1 MADMRGYNIDIYGD
15 KLFVVRIGNK
25 TGWGEKNRQVWWRL
39 RIHKGE
45 TMNKQI
51 LPAILLLVMMVVPVY
66 ANDFQEGLDAI
77 HETNYEKALEKL
89 IPLAEHGHPAAQ
101 YNIGVMHEWGNG
113 VPQDNANALKWY
125 KRSAEHSHKDAQN
138 NLGALYSKG
147 EGTEQNFIEALKW
160 FIISAENGSE
170 GGQKNIR
177 IVEKRMSYEQISQA
191 QKLANDWMRK
201 NRKK

>member
-1 MADMRGYNIDIYGD
+1 
-15 KLFVVRIGNK
+15 
-25 TGWGEKNRQVWWRL
+25 
-39 RIHKGE
+39 
-45 TMNKQI
+45 MNKQI

-113 VPQDNANALKWY
+113 MPQDNANALKWY
-125 KRSAEHSHKDAQN
+125 KRSAERSHKDAQN

-160 FIISAENGSE
+160 FIIATKNGSE
-170 GGQKNIR
+170 GGQKNIL

>member
-1 MADMRGYNIDIYGD
+1 MWA
-15 KLFVVRIGNK
+15 
-25 TGWGEKNRQVWWRL
+25 
-39 RIHKGE
+39 
-45 TMNKQI
+45 
-51 LPAILLLVMMVVPVY
+51 
-66 ANDFQEGLDAI
+66 DAI
-77 HETNYEKALEKL
+77 DDYNKGVD
-89 IPLAEHGHPAAQ
+89 AEDA
-101 YNIGVMHEWGNG
+101 GNFEEA
-113 VPQDNANALKWY
+113 VKWY
-125 KRSAEHSHKDAQN
+125 RKSAEQGDADAQN

-160 FIISAENGSE
+160 FIISTKNGSE

>member
-1 MADMRGYNIDIYGD
+1 MSYHLNFR
-15 KLFVVRIGNK
+15 KC
-25 TGWGEKNRQVWWRL
+25 
-39 RIHKGE
+39 E
-45 TMNKQI
+45 TLPILLETRNTIRYDGVMNKQLI
-51 LPAILLLVMMVVPVY
+51 SAILITVMIAAPVY

-77 HETNYEKALEKL
+77 HATDYEKALGKL
-89 IPLAEHGHPAAQ
+89 IPLAESGHPAAQ

-113 VPQDNANALKWY
+113 VPKDNFVALKWY
-125 KRSAEHSHKDAQN
+125 KRSAERFHKDAQN
-138 NLGALYSKG
+138 NLGAMYSKG
-147 EGTEQNFIEALKW
+147 EGTERDFVEALKW

-191 QKLANDWMRK
+191 QKLANDWMRN

>member
-1 MADMRGYNIDIYGD
+1 
-15 KLFVVRIGNK
+15 
-25 TGWGEKNRQVWWRL
+25 
-39 RIHKGE
+39 
-45 TMNKQI
+45 MNKHI
-51 LPAILLLVMMVVPVY
+51 LPAILLLVMIVVPVY

-77 HETNYEKALEKL
+77 HEMSYEKALKKL
-89 IPLAEHGHPAAQ
+89 IPLAEHGHPVAQ

-125 KRSAEHSHKDAQN
+125 KRSAERSNKDAQN

-160 FIISAENGSE
+160 FIISAESGSE
-170 GGQKNIR
+170 GGQKNIQ
-177 IVEKRMSYEQISQA
+177 IVEKRMNYEQISQA
-191 QKLANDWMRK
+191 QKLANDWIRK

>member
-1 MADMRGYNIDIYGD
+1 MKKSIA
-15 KLFVVRIGNK
+15 
-25 TGWGEKNRQVWWRL
+25 
-39 RIHKGE
+39 
-45 TMNKQI
+45 
-51 LPAILLLVMMVVPVY
+51 LVISTLMMVAIPAF

-77 HETNYEKALEKL
+77 YETNYKKAMRKL
-89 IPLAEHGHPAAQ
+89 MPLAESGHAAAQ

-113 VPQDNANALKWY
+113 VPQDNSQALRWY
-125 KRSAEHSHKDAQN
+125 KRSAERFHKDAQN

-177 IVEKRMSYEQISQA
+177 ILEKRMSYEKISQA
-191 QKLANDWMRK
+191 KKLANDWMRDH
-201 NRKK
+201 RKK

>member
-1 MADMRGYNIDIYGD
+1 
-15 KLFVVRIGNK
+15 
-25 TGWGEKNRQVWWRL
+25 
-39 RIHKGE
+39 
-45 TMNKQI
+45 MNKQI
-51 LPAILLLVMMVVPVY
+51 LPAVLLLVMMVVPVY

-89 IPLAEHGHPAAQ
+89 IPLAEYGHPAAQ

-113 VPQDNANALKWY
+113 MPQDNANALKWY
-125 KRSAEHSHKDAQN
+125 KRSAERSHKDAQN

>member
-1 MADMRGYNIDIYGD
+1 
-15 KLFVVRIGNK
+15 
-25 TGWGEKNRQVWWRL
+25 
-39 RIHKGE
+39 
-45 TMNKQI
+45 MNKR
-51 LPAILLLVMMVVPVY
+51 LVIATLIFFMTAVPVY
-66 ANDFQEGLDAI
+66 ANDFEEGLNAI

-89 IPLAEHGHPAAQ
+89 MPLAETGHPAAQ

-113 VPQDNANALKWY
+113 MPQNNANALKWY
-125 KRSAEHSHKDAQN
+125 KRSAERFHKDAQN

-147 EGTEQNFIEALKW
+147 EGTEQNFLEALKW

-170 GGQKNIR
+170 AGQKNIR

-191 QKLANDWMRK
+191 QKLANDWIKK